1 MKPMV
6 TRKRPLAGGL
16 NQYAKQYGEQKYTA
30 GHSPVQGVVPITPIQ
45 SAATRLPP
53 FGRDVEFA
61 VAAGK
66 SPNVHLFAGVDAWA
80 RACSRTRGT
89 ALVLPPGDEP
99 EGYRWPRVSAGVFV
113 CAPGQPRELAFRIA
127 RAVVSCGTP
136 MAFAVF
142 GDGEALIVRTVAH
155 AAELERAA

>member
-1 MKPMV
+1 MKPFV
-6 TRKRPLAGGL
+6 QRKRPLAGGL
-16 NQYAKQYGEQKYTA
+16 SQYSKLFGQQKYTA
-30 GHSPVQGVVPITPIQ
+30 VHSPVQGVVPITSIQ
-45 SAATRLPP
+45 SAASRHPP

-66 SPNVHLFAGVDAWA
+66 SPNVYVFACVDAWERA
-80 RACSRTRGT
+80 RNRTRGT
-89 ALVLPPGDEP
+89 ALVLPPGDDP
-99 EGYRWPRVSAGVFV
+99 EAYRWPRVPSCVFV